1 MIAKA
6 SARPAWAT
14 DPGPNPDGAALRPWK
29 IQHAL
34 RVPYHFAIIYTT
46 ARASRLTNMPDRAD
60 GGLTARHIAAGDI
73 LLFEGACEPND
84 GDITMVEVAPKEWL
98 ARIYRRTPSGP
109 EYHPDA
115 PGFPILRGQYRTWGV
130 LVGVVRD
137 YAREDDDVAEDGKEA
152 TR

>member
-1 MIAKA
+1 MIAK
-6 SARPAWAT
+6 PFAWPTWAN

-29 IQHAL
+29 ISRSL
-34 RVPYHFAIIYTT
+34 CVPYHFAIISTT
-46 ARASRLTNMPDRAD
+46 ARESRLTNLPDRAD
-60 GGLTARHIAAGDI
+60 GGLTGRHIAAGDI
-73 LLFEGACEPND
+73 LLFDGSRETND
-84 GDITMVEVAPKEWL
+84 GDVTMVEVAPKEWV

-115 PGFPILRGQYRTWGV
+115 PGFTVLRGQYRTWGV